1 MKNKSSRFRDIERI
15 GSLSDDG
22 VFIFSVPD
30 KKFLYFNKAFARIF
44 NQKSK
49 GLLENASLVTRFLK
63 TEDIFYL
70 RKRYEELM
78 KTGSFTSTEFRLQFD
93 EQAPRHIC
101 CDVYAL
107 EHRKT
112 LVGFVKDV
120 TNAKEH
126 EDFIINTGAR
136 KDTLLDM
143 ITHNLA
149 GPLNLSKN
157 LLELVKKSYTEKNK
171 QDLGTDIKILLETT
185 EHCIEIVNDFLR
197 EEHSESAHIYVKKSR
212 FDLIEKIKATL
223 EKLKITNPDK
233 KFRLVT
239 KLENLNI
246 STDSVKFFQIIHN
259 ILSNAIKFTP
269 ENGQIDIVVAEHKK
283 SFTISIKD
291 NGIGIPEK
299 FHPLL
304 FYRRSELRR
313 PGLKGEKSSGLGLSI
328 ARRLIELIDG
338 QIWFKSTEN
347 KGSEFYIRLPKE

>member
-1 MKNKSSRFRDIERI
+1 MKNKSSRYGDIERI
-15 GSLSDDG
+15 GALSDDG
-22 VFIFSVPD
+22 VFIYNVPQ
-30 KKFLYFNKAFARIF
+30 KKFLYFNKTFSKIF
-44 NQKSK
+44 NQKTKS
-49 GLLENASLVTRFLK
+49 LREDASLVTRFLK
-63 TEDIFYL
+63 AEDTFYL
-70 RKRYEELM
+70 RKRLAELL
-78 KTGSFTSTEFRLQFD
+78 KTSSITSTEFRLQFD
-93 EQAPRHIC
+93 EYSIKHIS

-107 EHRKT
+107 EHREV

-149 GPLNLSKN
+149 GPLNLTKN
-157 LLELVKKSYTEKNK
+157 LLESVKKTYTDRTKKDINT
-171 QDLGTDIKILLETT
+171 DLKILLETT
-185 EHCIEIVNDFLR
+185 EQCIEIVNDFLR
-197 EEHSESAHIYVKKSR
+197 EEHQESAHIYVKKTR
-212 FDLIEKIKATL
+212 FDLIERIKATV

-233 KFRLVT
+233 QFRLIT

-259 ILSNAIKFTP
+259 LLSNSIKFTP
-269 ENGQIDIVVAEHKK
+269 ENGKIDIIVTEHKK
-283 SFTISIKD
+283 NFTINIRD
-291 NGIGIPEK
+291 NGIGIPSQ

-304 FYRRSELRR
+304 FYRRNMSRR

-338 QIWFKSTEN
+338 QIWFKSSEN
-347 KGSEFYIRLPKE
+347 KGSTFYIRLPKE

>member
-1 MKNKSSRFRDIERI
+1 MKNKTSRFRDIERI
-15 GSLSDDG
+15 GALSDDG
-22 VFIFSVPD
+22 VFIYNVPE
-30 KKFLYFNKAFARIF
+30 KKFLYFNKTFSRLF

-49 GLLENASLVTRFLK
+49 SLKENASLVTRFLK
-63 TEDIFYL
+63 VEDTYYL
-70 RKRYEELM
+70 RKRFEELM
-78 KTGSFTSTEFRLQFD
+78 KTGSFTSTEFRLQFN
-93 EQAPRHIC
+93 EHTLRHIC

-112 LVGFVKDV
+112 LVGFVKDI

-157 LLELVKKSYTEKNK
+157 LLESVKKNYTEKK
-171 QDLGTDIKILLETT
+171 KPEIDTDIKILLETT

-197 EEHSESAHIYVKKSR
+197 EEHTESAHIYVKKSR

-259 ILSNAIKFTP
+259 LLSNALKFTP
-269 ENGQIDIVVAEHKK
+269 ENGRIDIIVVEHKK
-283 SFTISIKD
+283 FFTISIKD
-291 NGIGIPEK
+291 NGIGIPAK
-299 FHPLL
+299 LHPLL
-304 FYRRSELRR
+304 FYRRNGSRR

-338 QIWFKSTEN
+338 HIWFKSTEN
-347 KGSEFYIRLPKE
+347 KGSVFYIRLPKE